1 MKLLVLGGSGL
12 IGNELIKKT
21 SFFNKV
27 LVTYNNHNLK
37 KLNFSPIKFSFPDD
51 LEILK
56 KIILTERP
64 DVVINLIGKSN
75 LSYCEQNKDEIYQ
88 LNVIFPKKICDL
100 CNEINSK
107 FVQISSDYVF
117 DGKNGNYKEND
128 QTNPINFYGYTKQ
141 ISEEEILRFPQNV
154 VIRTSLVYDLTLKT
168 NFIKFVSEKLNKHE
182 KVFAFNDVMA
192 TPILVDEL
200 IMAILKII
208 DSEYVGIF
216 HISGNECIS
225 RYEFAKIIAKKFGF
239 QKELIFPI
247 SIKSIKQNIPRP
259 QNSCLNNE
267 KIRDLFNIE
276 FSSLKKN
283 FKK

>member
-27 LVTYNNHNLK
+27 LVTYNSHNLK

-100 CNEINSK
+100 CNEIN
-107 FVQISSDYVF
+107 
-117 DGKNGNYKEND
+117 
-128 QTNPINFYGYTKQ
+128 
-141 ISEEEILRFPQNV
+141 
-154 VIRTSLVYDLTLKT
+154 
-168 NFIKFVSEKLNKHE
+168 
-182 KVFAFNDVMA
+182 
-192 TPILVDEL
+192 
-200 IMAILKII
+200 
-208 DSEYVGIF
+208 
-216 HISGNECIS
+216 
-225 RYEFAKIIAKKFGF
+225 
-239 QKELIFPI
+239 
-247 SIKSIKQNIPRP
+247 
-259 QNSCLNNE
+259 
-267 KIRDLFNIE
+267 
-276 FSSLKKN
+276 
-283 FKK
+283 